1 VAYYT
6 PRELDLKVMK
16 GFLCFPFLFLLLV
29 AGPAWGAPVPEVGF
43 LEPEP
48 GFSELGAVADPM
60 DLPKLE
66 RAALLA
72 SGLRPEELDPYQS
85 RLDRIIVEAGAAA
98 EQGPDAT
105 AKAESVLTFLHKNV
119 LRSYREDA
127 TTIDGIL
134 DTGLY
139 NCVSSAVLYMLAV
152 RGIGIDVAG
161 VRTSDHAFCTVLV
174 GSRSVDVETT
184 NPYGFDPG
192 GKKEFKDSFG
202 RLTGYAYVA
211 PGGYGDRRA
220 IGEREL
226 VGLILSNR
234 ASVLELSGRFAE
246 ATRLGADYA
255 ALCPGADSRAFQVD
269 RINNLVASLEARRD
283 FDGAVAAARAASA
296 ALPGEARLSAL
307 ARTAAYN
314 QAVALSQAGDWDAAF
329 QAAARLAAASPEDAA
344 SAALV
349 AGSLSGLAQSY
360 GRKGD
365 FAGARG
371 AIAERADRAG
381 PAAVAEARSVVG
393 EMELV
398 GAANGLPLAEAVAAA
413 DRILAD
419 GEISPARYAQAIEA
433 IYGKEASRIGA
444 GGDWLAAAAIAD
456 RGIAK
461 LGVARLGGTDGSG
474 DGSLARLAQTL
485 RRNFVADAH
494 NRFARFYNSGDYSG
508 AKAALTSALASMP
521 GDPTLT
527 RDLAAAEAA
536 LSN

>member
-1 VAYYT
+1 
-6 PRELDLKVMK
+6 
-16 GFLCFPFLFLLLV
+16 
-29 AGPAWGAPVPEVGF
+29 
-43 LEPEP
+43 
-48 GFSELGAVADPM
+48 
-60 DLPKLE
+60 
-66 RAALLA
+66 
-72 SGLRPEELDPYQS
+72 
-85 RLDRIIVEAGAAA
+85 
-98 EQGPDAT
+98 
-105 AKAESVLTFLHKNV
+105 V